1 VEDFD
6 SSLDENTQE
15 SEKTPSSRRKP
26 KRSKTRRET
35 WRLKKLVAIEKQI
48 HDLGYKRIAGL
59 DEVGRGPLAGPV
71 VAAACILPDDFV
83 LRGIND
89 SKKLDFDQRLALYN
103 ELLRH
108 PDIQYGVGVVE
119 AIDIDQ
125 INILVASLRA
135 MALAVNRLP
144 SPPDFL
150 LVDGNRLPPCE
161 IPGEAVIDGDFHTQ
175 VIAAASII
183 AKVTRDQIMIGYHT
197 LYPQYGFD
205 EHKGYGTSKH
215 LEALRAHGPSP
226 IHRKSFGTVK
236 EIIQ

>member
-1 VEDFD
+1 MD
-6 SSLDENTQE
+6 SSEVENTQE
-15 SEKTPSSRRKP
+15 GEKARKKP

-48 HDLGYKRIAGL
+48 HALGYKRIAGL

-71 VAAACILPDDFV
+71 VAAACILPDNFV

-89 SKKLDFDQRLALYN
+89 SKKLGFDQRLSFYE

-108 PDIQYGVGVVE
+108 PEIQYGVGIVE
-119 AIDIDQ
+119 AIEIDQ
-125 INILVASLRA
+125 LNILQASLHA
-135 MALAVNRLP
+135 MALAVSRLP

-161 IPGEAVIDGDFHTQ
+161 IPGEAVIDGDLHTQ
-175 VIAAASII
+175 AIAAASII
-183 AKVTRDQIMIGYHT
+183 AKVTRDQIMIGYHA

-215 LEALRAHGPSP
+215 LEALRVHGPSP

-236 EIIQ
+236 EMIACEA